1 MKKGRT
7 AGLIAALVLVIGIVF
22 IIYRVAATKEGEQV
36 QPAIAE
42 NSAAEMEKN
51 TEEEGGLPVE
61 EAIVEYTY
69 EANDPSNILEGPH
82 TEIAD
87 CKYCENGQQVGGL
100 FEGSSVQFNH
110 IEVPEAGS
118 YIVKVYYTSGDPR
131 SFFVQVNGTGEA
143 EKYDLPEV
151 GKNDWESV
159 GTYEFAVE
167 LVAGNNKLLFS
178 DGGWYSPNL
187 DKIVIRKAPAADAVQ
202 DPAAMWGESGNIG
215 GELNTSNYGSIR
227 VTQHE
232 KGFVIGSSAYEV
244 LYNTETGLAGYS
256 WQGSMIAKGVYGSV
270 KLGDQLVRSLELDT
284 HQLLAD
290 QIVPVQ
296 DGHGKG
302 IKLTVRNEKPGLP
315 TFDQI
320 YYFYEGVDYFIT
332 EQEISGSSEL
342 SSNYMAPVVLNTAGG
357 VDLGQYG
364 DNRVLLVPFDNDAW
378 SRYVSKTM
386 NTSLNNDKYISSEV
400 TAIFDNVSRNGL
412 VVGSVTHD
420 TWKTGVYWGGSDN
433 RLNELKV
440 YGGFTS
446 RNVTYDRME
455 HGAISGTTLKSP
467 QIFVGFYSD
476 YRDGMEAYGRA
487 NAAVAPPLSFGPNI
501 PQGVP
506 VGWNS
511 WGAYVDK
518 LSYNKM
524 VAVSDF
530 FHDHIQNKS
539 FNNKGDIYI
548 NMDSFWDNIPEEK
561 RLELVDKIRKN
572 NQRPGSYHTPFV
584 YWGKN
589 MLQEVEG
596 TDGKYTYGDI
606 VLKDKNGIIVPAL
619 MGYALDPTHP
629 GTKMKMDYDIE
640 RFKKAGYEFLKLDF
654 ITHAALE
661 GDHYD
666 KNVKTGIQAF
676 NQGMAYLIEKL
687 EGTMFVNTS
696 IAPIFPSQYAH
707 ARRISCDI
715 DGSVGSTE
723 YQLNNLTYGWWQNGT
738 IYHYTDPDY
747 MTLEKGETLEG
758 ARTRVNAAAIS
769 GTMFLNSDDVTKP
782 EVQKLMQQLL
792 TNPRINELAVSGKA
806 FRTVEGNTGAGS
818 SDIFVMENDGVYY
831 LAVFNFATNDA
842 AKNVDLARAGIP
854 GDYKIT
860 DMWTNKE
867 VKATD
872 GKLGLSL
879 TARESKLYQF
889 TPS

>member
-1 MKKGRT
+1 
-7 AGLIAALVLVIGIVF
+7 
-22 IIYRVAATKEGEQV
+22 
-36 QPAIAE
+36 
-42 NSAAEMEKN
+42 
-51 TEEEGGLPVE
+51 
-61 EAIVEYTY
+61 
-69 EANDPSNILEGPH
+69 
-82 TEIAD
+82 
-87 CKYCENGQQVGGL
+87 
-100 FEGSSVQFNH
+100 
-110 IEVPEAGS
+110 
-118 YIVKVYYTSGDPR
+118 
-131 SFFVQVNGTGEA
+131 
-143 EKYDLPEV
+143 
-151 GKNDWESV
+151 
-159 GTYEFAVE
+159 
-167 LVAGNNKLLFS
+167 
-178 DGGWYSPNL
+178 
-187 DKIVIRKAPAADAVQ
+187 
-202 DPAAMWGESGNIG
+202 
-215 GELNTSNYGSIR
+215 
-227 VTQHE
+227 
-232 KGFVIGSSAYEV
+232 
-244 LYNTETGLAGYS
+244 
-256 WQGSMIAKGVYGSV
+256 
-270 KLGDQLVRSLELDT
+270 
-284 HQLLAD
+284 
-290 QIVPVQ
+290 
-296 DGHGKG
+296 
-302 IKLTVRNEKPGLP
+302 
-315 TFDQI
+315 
-320 YYFYEGVDYFIT
+320 
-332 EQEISGSSEL
+332 
-342 SSNYMAPVVLNTAGG
+342 
-357 VDLGQYG
+357 
-364 DNRVLLVPFDNDAW
+364 
-378 SRYVSKTM
+378 
-386 NTSLNNDKYISSEV
+386 
-400 TAIFDNVSRNGL
+400 
-412 VVGSVTHD
+412 
-420 TWKTGVYWGGSDN
+420 
-433 RLNELKV
+433 
-440 YGGFTS
+440 
-446 RNVTYDRME
+446 
-455 HGAISGTTLKSP
+455 
-467 QIFVGFYSD
+467 
-476 YRDGMEAYGRA
+476 
-487 NAAVAPPLSFGPNI
+487 
-501 PQGVP
+501 
-506 VGWNS
+506 
-511 WGAYVDK
+511 
-518 LSYNKM
+518 
-524 VAVSDF
+524 
-530 FHDHIQNKS
+530 
-539 FNNKGDIYI
+539 
-548 NMDSFWDNIPEEK
+548 
-561 RLELVDKIRKN
+561 
-572 NQRPGSYHTPFV
+572 
-584 YWGKN
+584 